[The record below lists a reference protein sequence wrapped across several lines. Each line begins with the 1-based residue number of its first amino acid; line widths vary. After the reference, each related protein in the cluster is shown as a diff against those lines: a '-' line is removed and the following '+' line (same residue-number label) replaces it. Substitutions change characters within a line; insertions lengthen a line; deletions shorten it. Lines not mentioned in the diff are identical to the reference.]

1 MKNKYLNFISDEH
14 FLNCIA
20 NLHSAYIK
28 AKNNISKKSF
38 YSNKVDT
45 IKLTFDS
52 KFNDIDEEKLIE
64 HYIFC
69 NRRKTN
75 YMMPDAKNI
84 DFVGKIVDIY
94 HDY

>member
-14 FLNCIA
+14 FLTCIA
-20 NLHSAYIK
+20 NLHTAYIK

-52 KFNDIDEEKLIE
+52 KFNSIDEEKLIE
-64 HYIFC
+64 AEILRQID
-69 NRRKTN
+69 NSVLNKKIRRN
-75 YMMPDAKNI
+75 
-84 DFVGKIVDIY
+84 
-94 HDY
+94 